1 MTLQVEKGNL
11 IELLESGEI
20 DVLLHQTNCLGTIS
34 KQCSSGIAG
43 VLEQYP
49 EVVEADSTYIP
60 GDINQLGK
68 YILIPIITNSG
79 KKAYIC
85 NIYSQYTVG
94 LQNGT
99 SPTSYLA
106 MRAALKNASFAIRKE
121 LGKDAKIGM
130 PQVGCGLGRADWNI
144 VQEIIENSL
153 GKVFNNLRIVTL

>member
-43 VLEQYP
+43 VLQQYP
-49 EVVEADSTYIP
+49 EVVQADSTYIP

-68 YILIPIITNSG
+68 YILIPITTKSG

-144 VQEIIENSL
+144 VQEIIKNTLIRQFQNVRILSL
-153 GKVFNNLRIVTL
+153 

>member
-1 MTLQVEKGNL
+1 MTLQVEKGDL
-11 IELLESGEI
+11 IKMLEDGTI
-20 DVLLHQTNCLGTIS
+20 DVLIAQNNCLGTMS
-34 KQCSSGIAG
+34 KQVSAGIAG
-43 VLEQYP
+43 VLEKYP
-49 EVVEADSTYIP
+49 EVAAADGTYIP

-68 YILIPIITNSG
+68 YILIPITTKSG

-121 LGKDAKIGM
+121 LGKDAK
-130 PQVGCGLGRADWNI
+130 VGTYFLGTGLGKADKNI
-144 VQEIIENSL
+144 VTEIIENSL

>member
-1 MTLQVEKGNL
+1 MTLQIEKGNL
-11 IELLESGEI
+11 VDLLENGEI
-20 DVLLHQTNCLGTIS
+20 DLIIHQLNCLGTMS
-34 KQCSSGIAG
+34 KRCSSGIAG

-68 YILIPIITNSG
+68 YILIPITTKSG
-79 KKAYIC
+79 RKAYIC

-106 MRAALKNASFAIRKE
+106 MRTALKNASFAIRKE
-121 LGKDAKIGM
+121 LGKDAKVSLY
-130 PQVGCGLGRADWNI
+130 PLGCGLGRANKDI
-144 VQEIIENSL
+144 VMEIIENSL

>member
-43 VLEQYP
+43 VLQQYP

-68 YILIPIITNSG
+68 YILIPITTKSG

-99 SPTSYLA
+99 SPTSYLS

-144 VQEIIENSL
+144 VQEIIKNTLIRQFQNVRILSL
-153 GKVFNNLRIVTL
+153 

>member
-1 MTLQVEKGNL
+1 MTLQIEKGNL
-11 IELLESGEI
+11 VQLLEDGEI
-20 DVLLHQTNCLGTIS
+20 DLLIHQTNCLGTIS

-43 VLEQYP
+43 VLQQYP

-121 LGKDAKIGM
+121 LGKDAKIGTY
-130 PQVGCGLGRADWNI
+130 PIGCGLGRADKEI
-144 VQEIIENSL
+144 VMNIIENTL
-153 GKVFNNLRIVTL
+153 GKIFNNLRIVVL

>member
-1 MTLQVEKGNL
+1 MLVVEKGNL
-11 IELLESGEI
+11 VDLLENGEI
-20 DVLLHQTNCLGTIS
+20 DLIIHQLNCLGTMA
-34 KQCSSGIAG
+34 KKCSSGLAG
-43 VLEQYP
+43 VLQQYP

-68 YILIPIITNSG
+68 YILVPITTKSG
-79 KKAYIC
+79 KKAYVC

-121 LGKDAKIGM
+121 LGKDAKIGI
-130 PQVGCGLGRADWNI
+130 PQIGCGLGRADWNI
-144 VQEIIENSL
+144 VQEIIKNTLIKQFQNVRILSL
-153 GKVFNNLRIVTL
+153 

>member
-1 MTLQVEKGNL
+1 MTLQIEKGNL
-11 IELLESGEI
+11 IELLENGEI
-20 DVLLHQTNCLGTIS
+20 DILIHQTNCLGTIS

-43 VLEQYP
+43 VLEKYP
-49 EVVEADSTYIP
+49 EVAAADGTYTP

-68 YILIPIITNSG
+68 YILIPITTKSG

-121 LGKDAKIGM
+121 LGKDAKIGTYLL
-130 PQVGCGLGRADWNI
+130 GTGLGRADKNI
-144 VQEIIENSL
+144 VIEIMENSL

>member
-1 MTLQVEKGNL
+1 MTLQIEKGNL
-11 IELLESGEI
+11 IDLLENGEI
-20 DVLLHQTNCLGTIS
+20 DLIIHQLNCLGTIS
-34 KQCSSGIAG
+34 KQCSAGIAS
-43 VLEQYP
+43 VLEKYP
-49 EVVEADSTYIP
+49 EVATADGTYTP

-68 YILIPIITNSG
+68 YILIPITTKSG
-79 KKAYIC
+79 RKAYIC